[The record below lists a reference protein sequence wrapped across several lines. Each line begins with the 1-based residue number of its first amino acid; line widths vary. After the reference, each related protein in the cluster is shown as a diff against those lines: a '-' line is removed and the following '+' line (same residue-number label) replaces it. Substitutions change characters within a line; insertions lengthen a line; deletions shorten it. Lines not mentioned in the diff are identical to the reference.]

1 MPEIPTSW
9 MAGEPD
15 TYSIE
20 SLIALDNSALNEL
33 AAELRGIACHLCEM
47 GHRLSRDGKLH
58 LPSQAK
64 GMIEVQPC
72 KMAQFKPATDRNQSR
87 EILDWFVETQWK
99 AGYTIRYG
107 KLFRSVSIAAATS
120 GDDVKVSVNGTGAKS
135 ETIAFCAAM
144 LAINGR
150 LK

>member
-20 SLIALDNSALNEL
+20 
-33 AAELRGIACHLCEM
+33 
-47 GHRLSRDGKLH
+47 
-58 LPSQAK
+58 
-64 GMIEVQPC
+64 
-72 KMAQFKPATDRNQSR
+72 
-87 EILDWFVETQWK
+87 
-99 AGYTIRYG
+99 
-107 KLFRSVSIAAATS
+107 SIAAATS

-150 LK
+150 LQ